1 MAAKEAIHFP
11 LWTQLGPH
19 LAVPLQIRF
28 DPVSLFPPNLLPKRR
43 YLLKVAGCPC
53 SLSVTRGRSQ

>member
-1 MAAKEAIHFP
+1 MAAKEVIHFP

-19 LAVPLQIRF
+19 LALPLRILF

-43 YLLKVAGCPC
+43 YPLTVAGCPC
-53 SLSVTRGRSQ
+53 SLSITNGGSQ